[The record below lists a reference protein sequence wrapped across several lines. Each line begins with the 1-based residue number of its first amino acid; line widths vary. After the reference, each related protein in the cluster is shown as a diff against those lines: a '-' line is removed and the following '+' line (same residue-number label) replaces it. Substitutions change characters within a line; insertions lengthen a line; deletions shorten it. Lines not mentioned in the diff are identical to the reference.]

1 MIEGKKR
8 GNGARVPAVDRY
20 LHTGSFAAFKAT
32 FLPGLSL
39 AFFGIGLYRLW
50 YQFNFY
56 NLHFSADMGMVT
68 VGANIARVA
77 VMVLL
82 AVLVHR
88 AGFSRITR
96 GVFVWSG
103 FVLMTA
109 SSLLYLIDL
118 FFNTA
123 DFEALRVVVGGV
135 GLVGGEVIWVFFLER
150 LKPGEA
156 FLYAAGGLALSCA
169 LSLAMGYLDPAV
181 SGMVNLFVPALSVYA
196 YWQAMARLDERGHA
210 GEESAG
216 KAPGADALYERDP
229 LRRGVAQVLAAFF
242 LYALLLGMAL
252 GYPDGRE
259 RELSQAV
266 RSIHQVLVVALVAL
280 VVWLVLVRGR
290 SFRLSGY
297 WLFQNALMMASICF
311 LMSGQAGS
319 EEASAFLLTNAVT
332 CFYIPLVFFSYC
344 IGRHVRQPTTI
355 VYAAAYGGSL
365 LCMAAGRIMVYAV
378 GPALEHGLWLLIA
391 MAMVALME
399 ATLIMRPRFM
409 GDRQVGFELCRSAS
423 EATGVARLETGA
435 QPGSAAEGAEAAAGA
450 QPGRAAGSAE
460 ADAGGRGPASPVAMF
475 ARRFGLSE
483 TEEAIVSLIAQG
495 RSRAFIARA
504 LSYSENTIRNYTRA
518 VYRKAQV
525 HSKQEL
531 LDKVAEARSEGA
543 GLGGE
548 GSAGA
553 KPGGPD

>member
-39 AFFGIGLYRLW
+39 AFFGIGFYRLW
-50 YQFNFY
+50 YQFSFY

-77 VMVLL
+77 VIALLVLL
-82 AVLVHR
+82 AR
-88 AGFSRITR
+88 RDGFSRAAR

-109 SSLLYLIDL
+109 SSVLYLIDL

-150 LKPGEA
+150 LRPGEA
-156 FLYAAGGLALSCA
+156 FFYAAGGLALSCA

-181 SGMVNLFVPALSVYA
+181 SGMINLFVPALSVFA
-196 YWQAMARLDERGHA
+196 YWQAMARLDERGRA
-210 GEESAG
+210 GEGAG

-242 LYALLLGMAL
+242 LYAFLLGMAL

-266 RSIHQVLVVALVAL
+266 RSIHQVLVVVLVAL

-365 LCMAAGRIMVYAV
+365 LCMAAGRIVVYAV
-378 GPALEHGLWLLIA
+378 GPALDHGLWLLIA
-391 MAMVALME
+391 MAIVVLVE
-399 ATLIMRPRFM
+399 ATLIMRPHFM
-409 GDRQVGFELCRSAS
+409 GDWPVGFELCRGAS
-423 EATGVARLETGA
+423 GA
-435 QPGSAAEGAEAAAGA
+435 SGGGFAEEGRADGSADARAVEDAGA
-450 QPGRAAGSAE
+450 S
-460 ADAGGRGPASPVAMF
+460 GGGLSPASPVAAF

-495 RSRAFIARA
+495 RSRAFIART
-504 LSYSENTIRNYTRA
+504 LSYSENTIRNYTRT

-531 LDKVAEARSEGA
+531 LDKVAEARNEGA

>member
-1 MIEGKKR
+1 MIEWKKR
-8 GNGARVPAVDRY
+8 GNGARVLAVDRY

-39 AFFGIGLYRLW
+39 AFFGIGFYRLW
-50 YQFNFY
+50 YQFSFY

-77 VMVLL
+77 VIALLVLL
-82 AVLVHR
+82 AR
-88 AGFSRITR
+88 RDGFSRAAR

-109 SSLLYLIDL
+109 SSVLYLIDL

-150 LKPGEA
+150 LRPGEA
-156 FLYAAGGLALSCA
+156 FFYAAGGLALSCA

-181 SGMVNLFVPALSVYA
+181 SGMINLFVPALSVFA
-196 YWQAMARLDERGHA
+196 YWQAMARLDERGRA
-210 GEESAG
+210 GEGAG

-242 LYALLLGMAL
+242 LYAFLLGMAL

-355 VYAAAYGGSL
+355 VYAVAYGGSL
-365 LCMAAGRIMVYAV
+365 LCMAAGRIVVYAV
-378 GPALEHGLWLLIA
+378 GPALDHGLWLLIA
-391 MAMVALME
+391 MAIVVLVE
-399 ATLIMRPRFM
+399 ATLIMRPHFM
-409 GDRQVGFELCRSAS
+409 GDWPVGFELCRGAS
-423 EATGVARLETGA
+423 GA
-435 QPGSAAEGAEAAAGA
+435 SGGGFAEEGRADGSADARAVEDAGA
-450 QPGRAAGSAE
+450 S
-460 ADAGGRGPASPVAMF
+460 GGGLSPASPVAAF

-495 RSRAFIARA
+495 RSRAFIART
-504 LSYSENTIRNYTRA
+504 LSYSENTIRNYTRT

-531 LDKVAEARSEGA
+531 LDKVAEARNEGA

>member
-50 YQFNFY
+50 YQFSFY
-56 NLHFSADMGMVT
+56 NLHFSEDMGMVT

-77 VMVLL
+77 VIALLVLL
-82 AVLVHR
+82 AR
-88 AGFSRITR
+88 RDGFSRAAR

-109 SSLLYLIDL
+109 SSVLYLIDL

-150 LKPGEA
+150 LRPGEA
-156 FLYAAGGLALSCA
+156 FFYAAGGLALSCA

-181 SGMVNLFVPALSVYA
+181 SGMINLFVPALSVFA
-196 YWQAMARLDERGHA
+196 YWQAMARLDERGRA
-210 GEESAG
+210 GEGAG

-242 LYALLLGMAL
+242 LYAFLLGMAL

-355 VYAAAYGGSL
+355 VYAVAYGGSL
-365 LCMAAGRIMVYAV
+365 LCMAAGRIVVYAV
-378 GPALEHGLWLLIA
+378 GPALDHGLWLLIA
-391 MAMVALME
+391 MAIVVLVE

-409 GDRQVGFELCRSAS
+409 GDWPVGFELCRGAS
-423 EATGVARLETGA
+423 GA
-435 QPGSAAEGAEAAAGA
+435 SGGGFAEEGRADGSADARAVEDAGA
-450 QPGRAAGSAE
+450 S
-460 ADAGGRGPASPVAMF
+460 GGGLSPASPVAAF

-495 RSRAFIARA
+495 RSRAFIART
-504 LSYSENTIRNYTRA
+504 LSYSENTIRNYTRT

>member
-50 YQFNFY
+50 YQFSFY

-77 VMVLL
+77 VIALLVLL
-82 AVLVHR
+82 AR
-88 AGFSRITR
+88 RDGFSRAAR

-109 SSLLYLIDL
+109 SSVLYLIDL

-150 LKPGEA
+150 LRPGEA
-156 FLYAAGGLALSCA
+156 FFYAAGGLALSCA
-169 LSLAMGYLDPAV
+169 LSLVMGYLDPAV
-181 SGMVNLFVPALSVYA
+181 SGMINLFVPALSVFA
-196 YWQAMARLDERGHA
+196 YWQAMARLDERGRA
-210 GEESAG
+210 GEGAG

-242 LYALLLGMAL
+242 LYAFLLGMAL

-355 VYAAAYGGSL
+355 VYAVAYGGSL
-365 LCMAAGRIMVYAV
+365 LCMAAGRIVVYAV
-378 GPALEHGLWLLIA
+378 GPALDHGLWLLIA
-391 MAMVALME
+391 MAIVVLVE
-399 ATLIMRPRFM
+399 ATLIMRPHFM
-409 GDRQVGFELCRSAS
+409 GDWPVGFELCRGAS
-423 EATGVARLETGA
+423 GA
-435 QPGSAAEGAEAAAGA
+435 SGGGFAEEGRADGSADARAVEDAGA
-450 QPGRAAGSAE
+450 S
-460 ADAGGRGPASPVAMF
+460 GGGLSPASPVAAF

-495 RSRAFIARA
+495 RSRAFIART
-504 LSYSENTIRNYTRA
+504 LSYSENTIRNYTRT

-531 LDKVAEARSEGA
+531 LDKVAEARNEGA
-543 GLGGE
+543 GLGGA

-553 KPGGPD
+553 

>member
-50 YQFNFY
+50 YQFSFY

-77 VMVLL
+77 VIALLVLL
-82 AVLVHR
+82 AR
-88 AGFSRITR
+88 RDGFSRAAR

-109 SSLLYLIDL
+109 SSVLYLIDL

-150 LKPGEA
+150 LRPGEA
-156 FLYAAGGLALSCA
+156 FFYAAGGLALSCA

-181 SGMVNLFVPALSVYA
+181 SGMINLFVPALSVFA
-196 YWQAMARLDERGHA
+196 YWQAMARLDERGRA
-210 GEESAG
+210 GEGAG

-242 LYALLLGMAL
+242 LYAFLLGMAL

-266 RSIHQVLVVALVAL
+266 RSIHQVLVVVLVAL

-355 VYAAAYGGSL
+355 VYAVAYGGSL
-365 LCMAAGRIMVYAV
+365 LCMAAGRIVVYAV
-378 GPALEHGLWLLIA
+378 GPALDHGLWLLIA
-391 MAMVALME
+391 MAIVVLVE
-399 ATLIMRPRFM
+399 ATLIMRPHFM
-409 GDRQVGFELCRSAS
+409 GDWPVGFELCRGAS
-423 EATGVARLETGA
+423 GA
-435 QPGSAAEGAEAAAGA
+435 SGGGFAEEGRADGSADARAVEDAGA
-450 QPGRAAGSAE
+450 S
-460 ADAGGRGPASPVAMF
+460 GGGLSPASPVAAF

-495 RSRAFIARA
+495 RSRAFIART
-504 LSYSENTIRNYTRA
+504 LSYSENTIRNYTRT

>member
-8 GNGARVPAVDRY
+8 GNGARVLAVDRY

-39 AFFGIGLYRLW
+39 AFFGIGFYRLW
-50 YQFNFY
+50 YQFSFY

-77 VMVLL
+77 VIALLVLL
-82 AVLVHR
+82 AR
-88 AGFSRITR
+88 RDGFSRAAR

-109 SSLLYLIDL
+109 SSVLYLIDL

-150 LKPGEA
+150 LRPGEA
-156 FLYAAGGLALSCA
+156 FFYAAGGLALSCA

-181 SGMVNLFVPALSVYA
+181 SGMINLFVPALSVFA
-196 YWQAMARLDERGHA
+196 YWQAMARLDERGRA
-210 GEESAG
+210 GEGAG

-242 LYALLLGMAL
+242 LYAFLLGMAL

-365 LCMAAGRIMVYAV
+365 LCMAAGRIVVYAV
-378 GPALEHGLWLLIA
+378 GPALDHGLWLLIA
-391 MAMVALME
+391 MAIVVLVE
-399 ATLIMRPRFM
+399 ATLIMRPHFM
-409 GDRQVGFELCRSAS
+409 GDWPVGFELCRGAS
-423 EATGVARLETGA
+423 GA
-435 QPGSAAEGAEAAAGA
+435 SGGGFAEEGRADGSADARAVEDAGA
-450 QPGRAAGSAE
+450 S
-460 ADAGGRGPASPVAMF
+460 GGGLSPASPVAAF

-495 RSRAFIARA
+495 RSRAFIART
-504 LSYSENTIRNYTRA
+504 LSYSENTIRNYTRT

-531 LDKVAEARSEGA
+531 LDKVAEARNEGA

>member
-8 GNGARVPAVDRY
+8 GNGARVPAVDRH

-39 AFFGIGLYRLW
+39 AFFGIGFYRLW
-50 YQFNFY
+50 YQFSFY

-77 VMVLL
+77 VIALLVLL
-82 AVLVHR
+82 AR
-88 AGFSRITR
+88 RDGFSRAAR

-109 SSLLYLIDL
+109 SSVLYLIDL

-150 LKPGEA
+150 LRPGEA
-156 FLYAAGGLALSCA
+156 FFYAAGGLALSCA

-181 SGMVNLFVPALSVYA
+181 SGMINLFVPALSVFA
-196 YWQAMARLDERGHA
+196 YWQAMARLDERGRA
-210 GEESAG
+210 GEGAG

-242 LYALLLGMAL
+242 LYAFLLGMAL

-266 RSIHQVLVVALVAL
+266 RSIHQVLVVVLVAL

-365 LCMAAGRIMVYAV
+365 LCMAAGRIVVYAV
-378 GPALEHGLWLLIA
+378 GPALDHGLWLLIA
-391 MAMVALME
+391 MAIVVLVE
-399 ATLIMRPRFM
+399 ATLIMRPHFM
-409 GDRQVGFELCRSAS
+409 GDWPVGFELCRAAS
-423 EATGVARLETGA
+423 KASGGGFVEEGRAD
-435 QPGSAAEGAEAAAGA
+435 GSADARAVEDAGA
-450 QPGRAAGSAE
+450 F
-460 ADAGGRGPASPVAMF
+460 GGGLSPASPVAAF

-495 RSRAFIARA
+495 RSRAFIART
-504 LSYSENTIRNYTRA
+504 LSYSENTIRNYTRT

>member
-8 GNGARVPAVDRY
+8 GNGARVLAVDRY

-50 YQFNFY
+50 YQFSFY

-77 VMVLL
+77 VIALLVLL
-82 AVLVHR
+82 AR
-88 AGFSRITR
+88 RDGFSRAAR

-109 SSLLYLIDL
+109 SSVLYLIDL

-150 LKPGEA
+150 LRPGEA
-156 FLYAAGGLALSCA
+156 FFYAAGGLALSCA

-181 SGMVNLFVPALSVYA
+181 SGMINLFVPALSVFA
-196 YWQAMARLDERGHA
+196 YWQAMARLDERGRA
-210 GEESAG
+210 GEGAG

-242 LYALLLGMAL
+242 LYAFLLGMAL

-355 VYAAAYGGSL
+355 VYAVAYGGSL
-365 LCMAAGRIMVYAV
+365 LCMAAGRIVVYAV
-378 GPALEHGLWLLIA
+378 GPALDHGLWLLIA
-391 MAMVALME
+391 MAIVVLVE
-399 ATLIMRPRFM
+399 ATLIMRPHFM
-409 GDRQVGFELCRSAS
+409 GDWPVGFELCRGAS
-423 EATGVARLETGA
+423 GA
-435 QPGSAAEGAEAAAGA
+435 SGGGFAEEGRADGSADARAVEDAGA
-450 QPGRAAGSAE
+450 S
-460 ADAGGRGPASPVAMF
+460 GGGLSPASPVAAF

-495 RSRAFIARA
+495 RSRAFIART
-504 LSYSENTIRNYTRA
+504 LSYSENTIRNYTRT

-531 LDKVAEARSEGA
+531 LDKVAEARNEGA

>member
-50 YQFNFY
+50 YQFSFY

-77 VMVLL
+77 VIALLVLL
-82 AVLVHR
+82 AR
-88 AGFSRITR
+88 RDGFSRAAR

-109 SSLLYLIDL
+109 SSVLYLIDL

-150 LKPGEA
+150 LRPGEA
-156 FLYAAGGLALSCA
+156 FFYAAGGLALSCA

-181 SGMVNLFVPALSVYA
+181 SGMINLFVPALSVFA
-196 YWQAMARLDERGHA
+196 YWQAMARLDERGRA
-210 GEESAG
+210 GEGAG

-242 LYALLLGMAL
+242 LYAFLLGMAL

-355 VYAAAYGGSL
+355 VYAVAYGGSL
-365 LCMAAGRIMVYAV
+365 LCMAAGRIVVYAV
-378 GPALEHGLWLLIA
+378 GPALDHGLWLLIA
-391 MAMVALME
+391 MAIVVLVE
-399 ATLIMRPRFM
+399 ATLIMRPHFM
-409 GDRQVGFELCRSAS
+409 GDWPVGFELCRGAS
-423 EATGVARLETGA
+423 GA
-435 QPGSAAEGAEAAAGA
+435 SGGGFAEEGRADGSADARAVEDAGA
-450 QPGRAAGSAE
+450 S
-460 ADAGGRGPASPVAMF
+460 GGGLSPASPVAAF

-495 RSRAFIARA
+495 RSRAFIART
-504 LSYSENTIRNYTRA
+504 LSYSENTIRNYTRT

-531 LDKVAEARSEGA
+531 LDKVAEARNEGA

>member
-50 YQFNFY
+50 YQFSFY

-77 VMVLL
+77 VIALLVLL
-82 AVLVHR
+82 AR
-88 AGFSRITR
+88 RDGFSRAAR

-109 SSLLYLIDL
+109 SSVLYLIDL

-150 LKPGEA
+150 LRPGEA
-156 FLYAAGGLALSCA
+156 FFYAAGGLALSCA

-181 SGMVNLFVPALSVYA
+181 SGMINLFVPALSVFA
-196 YWQAMARLDERGHA
+196 YWQAMARLDERGRA
-210 GEESAG
+210 GEGAG

-242 LYALLLGMAL
+242 LYAFLLGMAL

-355 VYAAAYGGSL
+355 VYAVAYGGSL
-365 LCMAAGRIMVYAV
+365 LCMAAGRIVVYAV
-378 GPALEHGLWLLIA
+378 GPALDHGLWLLIA
-391 MAMVALME
+391 MAIVVLVE

-409 GDRQVGFELCRSAS
+409 GDWPVGFELCRAAS
-423 EATGVARLETGA
+423 KASGGGFVEEGRAD
-435 QPGSAAEGAEAAAGA
+435 GSADARAVEDAGA
-450 QPGRAAGSAE
+450 F
-460 ADAGGRGPASPVAMF
+460 GGGLSPASPVAAF

-495 RSRAFIARA
+495 RSRAFIART
-504 LSYSENTIRNYTRA
+504 LSYSENTIRNYTRT

>member
-39 AFFGIGLYRLW
+39 AFFGIGFYRLW
-50 YQFNFY
+50 YQFSFY

-77 VMVLL
+77 VIALLVLL
-82 AVLVHR
+82 AR
-88 AGFSRITR
+88 RDGFSRAAR

-109 SSLLYLIDL
+109 SSVLYLIDL

-150 LKPGEA
+150 LRPGEA
-156 FLYAAGGLALSCA
+156 FFYAAGGLALSCA

-181 SGMVNLFVPALSVYA
+181 SGMINLFVPALSVFA
-196 YWQAMARLDERGHA
+196 YWQAMARLDERGRA
-210 GEESAG
+210 GEGAG

-242 LYALLLGMAL
+242 LYAFLLGMAL

-355 VYAAAYGGSL
+355 VYAVAYGGSL
-365 LCMAAGRIMVYAV
+365 LCMAAGRIVVYAV
-378 GPALEHGLWLLIA
+378 GPALDHGLWLLIA
-391 MAMVALME
+391 MAIVVLVE

-409 GDRQVGFELCRSAS
+409 GDWPVGFELCRGAS
-423 EATGVARLETGA
+423 GA
-435 QPGSAAEGAEAAAGA
+435 SGGGFAEEGRADGSADARAVEDAGA
-450 QPGRAAGSAE
+450 S
-460 ADAGGRGPASPVAMF
+460 GGGLSPASPVAAF

-495 RSRAFIARA
+495 RSRAFIART
-504 LSYSENTIRNYTRA
+504 LSYSENTIRNYTRT

-531 LDKVAEARSEGA
+531 LDKVAEARNEGA

>member
-8 GNGARVPAVDRY
+8 GNGARVLAVDRY

-39 AFFGIGLYRLW
+39 AFFGIGFYRLW
-50 YQFNFY
+50 YQFSFY

-77 VMVLL
+77 VIALLVLL
-82 AVLVHR
+82 AR
-88 AGFSRITR
+88 RDGFSRAAR

-109 SSLLYLIDL
+109 SSVLYLIDL

-150 LKPGEA
+150 LRPGEA
-156 FLYAAGGLALSCA
+156 FFYAAGGLALSCA

-181 SGMVNLFVPALSVYA
+181 SGMINLFVPALSVFA
-196 YWQAMARLDERGHA
+196 YWQAMARLDERGRA
-210 GEESAG
+210 GEGAG

-242 LYALLLGMAL
+242 LYAFLLGMAL

-355 VYAAAYGGSL
+355 VYAVAYGGSL
-365 LCMAAGRIMVYAV
+365 LCMAAGRIVVYAV
-378 GPALEHGLWLLIA
+378 GPALDHGLWLLIA
-391 MAMVALME
+391 MAIVVLVE
-399 ATLIMRPRFM
+399 ATLIMRPHFM
-409 GDRQVGFELCRSAS
+409 GDWPVGFELCRGAS
-423 EATGVARLETGA
+423 GA
-435 QPGSAAEGAEAAAGA
+435 SGGGFAEEGRADGSADARAVEDAGA
-450 QPGRAAGSAE
+450 S
-460 ADAGGRGPASPVAMF
+460 GGGLSPASPVAAF

-495 RSRAFIARA
+495 RSRAFIART
-504 LSYSENTIRNYTRA
+504 LSYSENTIRNYTRT

-531 LDKVAEARSEGA
+531 LDKVAEARHEGA

>member
-8 GNGARVPAVDRY
+8 GNGARVPAVDRH

-39 AFFGIGLYRLW
+39 AFFGIGFYRLW
-50 YQFNFY
+50 YQFSFY

-77 VMVLL
+77 VIALLVLL
-82 AVLVHR
+82 AR
-88 AGFSRITR
+88 RDGFSRAAR

-109 SSLLYLIDL
+109 SSVLYLIDL

-150 LKPGEA
+150 LRPGEA
-156 FLYAAGGLALSCA
+156 FFYAAGGLALSCA

-181 SGMVNLFVPALSVYA
+181 SGMINLFVPALSVFA
-196 YWQAMARLDERGHA
+196 YWQAMARLDERGRA
-210 GEESAG
+210 GEGAG

-242 LYALLLGMAL
+242 LYAFLLGMAL

-355 VYAAAYGGSL
+355 VYAVAYGGSL
-365 LCMAAGRIMVYAV
+365 LCMAAGRIVVYAV
-378 GPALEHGLWLLIA
+378 GPALDHGLWLLIA
-391 MAMVALME
+391 MAIVVLVE
-399 ATLIMRPRFM
+399 ATLIMRPHFM
-409 GDRQVGFELCRSAS
+409 GDWPVGFELCRGAS
-423 EATGVARLETGA
+423 GA
-435 QPGSAAEGAEAAAGA
+435 SGGGFAEEGRADGSADARAVEDAGA
-450 QPGRAAGSAE
+450 S
-460 ADAGGRGPASPVAMF
+460 GGGLSPASPVAAF

-495 RSRAFIARA
+495 RSRAFIART
-504 LSYSENTIRNYTRA
+504 LSYSENTIRNYTRT

-531 LDKVAEARSEGA
+531 LDKVAEARNEGA

>member
-39 AFFGIGLYRLW
+39 AFFGIGFYRLW
-50 YQFNFY
+50 YQFSFY

-77 VMVLL
+77 VIALLVLL
-82 AVLVHR
+82 AR
-88 AGFSRITR
+88 RDGFSRAAR

-109 SSLLYLIDL
+109 SSVLYLIDL

-150 LKPGEA
+150 LRPGEA
-156 FLYAAGGLALSCA
+156 FFYAAGGLALSCA

-181 SGMVNLFVPALSVYA
+181 SGMINLFVPALSVFA
-196 YWQAMARLDERGHA
+196 YWQAMARLDERGRA
-210 GEESAG
+210 GEGAG

-242 LYALLLGMAL
+242 LYAFLLGMAL

-355 VYAAAYGGSL
+355 VYAVAYGGSL
-365 LCMAAGRIMVYAV
+365 LCMAAGRIVVYAV
-378 GPALEHGLWLLIA
+378 GPALDHGLWLLIA
-391 MAMVALME
+391 MAIVVLVE
-399 ATLIMRPRFM
+399 ATLIMRPHFM
-409 GDRQVGFELCRSAS
+409 GDWPVGFELCRGAS
-423 EATGVARLETGA
+423 GA
-435 QPGSAAEGAEAAAGA
+435 SGGGFAEEGRADGSADARAVEDAGA
-450 QPGRAAGSAE
+450 S
-460 ADAGGRGPASPVAMF
+460 GGGLSPASPVAAF

-495 RSRAFIARA
+495 RSRAFIART
-504 LSYSENTIRNYTRA
+504 LSYSENTIRNYTRT

-531 LDKVAEARSEGA
+531 LDKVAEARNEGA

>member
-1 MIEGKKR
+1 M
-8 GNGARVPAVDRY
+8 PAVDRY
-20 LHTGSFAAFKAT
+20 LHTGSLAAFKAT
-32 FLPGLSL
+32 FLSGLSL

-77 VMVLL
+77 VMALLVLL
-82 AVLVHR
+82 AHR
-88 AGFSRITR
+88 NGFSRATR
-96 GVFVWSG
+96 GVFAWSG

-109 SSLLYLIDL
+109 SSVLYLIDL

-150 LKPGEA
+150 LRPGEA
-156 FLYAAGGLALSCA
+156 FFYAAGGLALSCA

-181 SGMVNLFVPALSVYA
+181 SGMVNLFVPALSVFA
-196 YWQAMARLDERGHA
+196 YWQAMARLDERGSA
-210 GEESAG
+210 GEGAG
-216 KAPGADALYERDP
+216 KAPGADTLYEQDP
-229 LRRGVAQVLAAFF
+229 LRRGVAQTLAAFF
-242 LYALLLGMAL
+242 LYAFLLGMAL

-344 IGRHVRQPTTI
+344 IGRHVLQPTTI
-355 VYAAAYGGSL
+355 VYAVAYGGSL
-365 LCMAAGRIMVYAV
+365 LCMAAGRIVVYAV
-378 GPALEHGLWLLIA
+378 GPALDHGLWLLIA
-391 MAMVALME
+391 MAIVALVE
-399 ATLIMRPRFM
+399 ATLVMRPRFM
-409 GDRQVGFELCRSAS
+409 GDWPVGFELCRGAS
-423 EATGVARLETGA
+423 ETARDDAFEGE
-435 QPGSAAEGAEAAAGA
+435 GEAEGADARATGSGRTVESAGAAAC
-450 QPGRAAGSAE
+450 
-460 ADAGGRGPASPVAMF
+460 GRGPASPVEAF
-475 ARRFGLSE
+475 AQRFGLSE

-504 LSYSENTIRNYTRA
+504 LSYSENTIRNYTRT

-531 LDKVAEARSEGA
+531 LDKVAEAHGEGA
-543 GLGGE
+543 GLGRE

-553 KPGGPD
+553 KPDGSS

>member
-39 AFFGIGLYRLW
+39 AFFGIGFYRLW
-50 YQFNFY
+50 YQFSFY

-77 VMVLL
+77 VIALLVLL
-82 AVLVHR
+82 AR
-88 AGFSRITR
+88 RDGFSRAAR

-109 SSLLYLIDL
+109 SSVLYLIDL

-150 LKPGEA
+150 LRPGEA
-156 FLYAAGGLALSCA
+156 FFYAAGGLALSCA

-181 SGMVNLFVPALSVYA
+181 SGMINLFVPALSVFA
-196 YWQAMARLDERGHA
+196 YWQAMARLDERGRA
-210 GEESAG
+210 GEGAG

-242 LYALLLGMAL
+242 LYAFLLGMAL

-355 VYAAAYGGSL
+355 MYAVAYGGSL
-365 LCMAAGRIMVYAV
+365 LCMAAGRIVVYAV
-378 GPALEHGLWLLIA
+378 GPALDHGLWLLIA
-391 MAMVALME
+391 MAIVVLVE

-409 GDRQVGFELCRSAS
+409 GDWPVGFELCRGAS
-423 EATGVARLETGA
+423 GA
-435 QPGSAAEGAEAAAGA
+435 SGGGFAEEGRADGSADARAVEDAGA
-450 QPGRAAGSAE
+450 S
-460 ADAGGRGPASPVAMF
+460 GGGLSPASPVAAF

-495 RSRAFIARA
+495 RSRAFIART
-504 LSYSENTIRNYTRA
+504 LSYSENTIRNYTRT

-531 LDKVAEARSEGA
+531 LDKVAEARNEGA
-543 GLGGE
+543 GLGRE

>member
-8 GNGARVPAVDRY
+8 GNGARVPAADRY

-50 YQFNFY
+50 YQFSFY

-77 VMVLL
+77 VIALLVLL
-82 AVLVHR
+82 AR
-88 AGFSRITR
+88 RDGFSRAAR

-109 SSLLYLIDL
+109 SSVLYLIDL

-150 LKPGEA
+150 LRPGEA
-156 FLYAAGGLALSCA
+156 FFYAAGGLALSCA

-181 SGMVNLFVPALSVYA
+181 SGMINLFVPALSVFA
-196 YWQAMARLDERGHA
+196 YWQAMARLDERGRA
-210 GEESAG
+210 GEGAG

-242 LYALLLGMAL
+242 LYAFLLGMAL

-266 RSIHQVLVVALVAL
+266 RSIHQVLVVVLVAL

-365 LCMAAGRIMVYAV
+365 LCMAAGRIVVYAV
-378 GPALEHGLWLLIA
+378 GPALDHGLWLLIA
-391 MAMVALME
+391 MAIVVLVE

-409 GDRQVGFELCRSAS
+409 GDWPVGFELCRAAS
-423 EATGVARLETGA
+423 KASGGGFVEEGRAD
-435 QPGSAAEGAEAAAGA
+435 GSADARAVEDAGA
-450 QPGRAAGSAE
+450 F
-460 ADAGGRGPASPVAMF
+460 GGGLSPASPVAAF

-495 RSRAFIARA
+495 RSRAFIART
-504 LSYSENTIRNYTRA
+504 LSYSENTIRNYTRT

>member
-1 MIEGKKR
+1 M
-8 GNGARVPAVDRY
+8 
-20 LHTGSFAAFKAT
+20 
-32 FLPGLSL
+32 
-39 AFFGIGLYRLW
+39 
-50 YQFNFY
+50 
-56 NLHFSADMGMVT
+56 
-68 VGANIARVA
+68 
-77 VMVLL
+77 
-82 AVLVHR
+82 
-88 AGFSRITR
+88 
-96 GVFVWSG
+96 
-103 FVLMTA
+103 
-109 SSLLYLIDL
+109 
-118 FFNTA
+118 
-123 DFEALRVVVGGV
+123 
-135 GLVGGEVIWVFFLER
+135 
-150 LKPGEA
+150 
-156 FLYAAGGLALSCA
+156 
-169 LSLAMGYLDPAV
+169 
-181 SGMVNLFVPALSVYA
+181 
-196 YWQAMARLDERGHA
+196 
-210 GEESAG
+210 
-216 KAPGADALYERDP
+216 
-229 LRRGVAQVLAAFF
+229 RRGVAQVLAAFF

-399 ATLIMRPRFM
+399 ATLIMRQRFM

-423 EATGVARLETGA
+423 GA
-435 QPGSAAEGAEAAAGA
+435 SGGGFAEEGRADGSADARAVEDAGA
-450 QPGRAAGSAE
+450 SG
-460 ADAGGRGPASPVAMF
+460 GGRSPASPVAAF

-495 RSRAFIARA
+495 RSRAFIART
-504 LSYSENTIRNYTRA
+504 LSYSENTIRNYTRT

>member
-39 AFFGIGLYRLW
+39 AFFGIGFYRLW
-50 YQFNFY
+50 YQFSFY

-77 VMVLL
+77 VIALLVLL
-82 AVLVHR
+82 AR
-88 AGFSRITR
+88 RDGFSRAAR

-109 SSLLYLIDL
+109 SSVLYLIDL

-150 LKPGEA
+150 LRPGEA
-156 FLYAAGGLALSCA
+156 FFYAAGGLALSCV

-181 SGMVNLFVPALSVYA
+181 SGMINLFVPALSVFA
-196 YWQAMARLDERGHA
+196 YWQAMARLDERGRA
-210 GEESAG
+210 GEGAG

-242 LYALLLGMAL
+242 LYAFLLGMAL

-355 VYAAAYGGSL
+355 VYAVAYGGSL
-365 LCMAAGRIMVYAV
+365 LCMAAGRIVVYAV
-378 GPALEHGLWLLIA
+378 GPALDHGLWLLIA
-391 MAMVALME
+391 MAIVVLVE

-409 GDRQVGFELCRSAS
+409 GDWPVGFELCRSAS
-423 EATGVARLETGA
+423 GA
-435 QPGSAAEGAEAAAGA
+435 LGGGFAEEGRADGSADA
-450 QPGRAAGSAE
+450 RAVE
-460 ADAGGRGPASPVAMF
+460 DADAADGGRSPASPVAAF

-495 RSRAFIARA
+495 RSRAFIART
-504 LSYSENTIRNYTRA
+504 LSYSENTIRNYTRT

-543 GLGGE
+543 GLGRE

-553 KPGGPD
+553 KPGSSD

>member
-8 GNGARVPAVDRY
+8 GNGARVLAVDRY

-39 AFFGIGLYRLW
+39 AFFGIGFYRLW
-50 YQFNFY
+50 YQFSFY

-77 VMVLL
+77 VIALLVLL
-82 AVLVHR
+82 AR
-88 AGFSRITR
+88 RDGFSRAAR

-109 SSLLYLIDL
+109 SSVLYLIDL

-150 LKPGEA
+150 LRPGEA
-156 FLYAAGGLALSCA
+156 FFYAAGGLALSCA

-181 SGMVNLFVPALSVYA
+181 SGMINLFVPALSVFA
-196 YWQAMARLDERGHA
+196 YWQAMARLDERGRA
-210 GEESAG
+210 GEGAG

-242 LYALLLGMAL
+242 LYAFLLGMAL

-355 VYAAAYGGSL
+355 VYAVAYGGSL
-365 LCMAAGRIMVYAV
+365 LCMAAGRIVVYAV
-378 GPALEHGLWLLIA
+378 GPALDHGLWLLIA
-391 MAMVALME
+391 MAIVVLVE
-399 ATLIMRPRFM
+399 ATLIMRPHFM
-409 GDRQVGFELCRSAS
+409 GDWPVGFELCRGAS
-423 EATGVARLETGA
+423 GA
-435 QPGSAAEGAEAAAGA
+435 SGGGFAEEGRADGSADARAVEDAGA
-450 QPGRAAGSAE
+450 S
-460 ADAGGRGPASPVAMF
+460 GGGLSPASPVAAF

-495 RSRAFIARA
+495 RSRAFIART
-504 LSYSENTIRNYTRA
+504 LSYSENTIRNYTRT

-531 LDKVAEARSEGA
+531 LDKVAEARNEGA

>member
-8 GNGARVPAVDRY
+8 GNGARVPAVDRH

-50 YQFNFY
+50 YQFSFY

-77 VMVLL
+77 VIALLVLL
-82 AVLVHR
+82 AR
-88 AGFSRITR
+88 RDGFSRAAR

-109 SSLLYLIDL
+109 SSVLYLIDL

-150 LKPGEA
+150 LRPGEA
-156 FLYAAGGLALSCA
+156 FFYAAGGLALSCA

-181 SGMVNLFVPALSVYA
+181 SGMINLFVPALSVFA
-196 YWQAMARLDERGHA
+196 YWQAMARLDERGRA
-210 GEESAG
+210 GEGAG

-242 LYALLLGMAL
+242 LYAFLLGMAL

-355 VYAAAYGGSL
+355 VYAVAYGGSL
-365 LCMAAGRIMVYAV
+365 LCMAAGRIVVYAV
-378 GPALEHGLWLLIA
+378 GPALDHGLWLLIA
-391 MAMVALME
+391 MAIVVLVE
-399 ATLIMRPRFM
+399 ATLIMRPHFM
-409 GDRQVGFELCRSAS
+409 GDWPVGFELCRGAS
-423 EATGVARLETGA
+423 GA
-435 QPGSAAEGAEAAAGA
+435 SGGGFAEEGRADGSADARAVEDAGA
-450 QPGRAAGSAE
+450 S
-460 ADAGGRGPASPVAMF
+460 GGGLSPASPVAAF

-495 RSRAFIARA
+495 RSRAFIART
-504 LSYSENTIRNYTRA
+504 LSYSENTIRNYTRT

-531 LDKVAEARSEGA
+531 LDKVAEARNEGA

>member
-8 GNGARVPAVDRY
+8 GNGARVPAADRY

-50 YQFNFY
+50 YQFSFY

-77 VMVLL
+77 VIALLVLL
-82 AVLVHR
+82 AR
-88 AGFSRITR
+88 RDGFSRATR

-109 SSLLYLIDL
+109 SSVLYLIDL

-150 LKPGEA
+150 LRPGEA
-156 FLYAAGGLALSCA
+156 FFYAAGGLALSCA

-181 SGMVNLFVPALSVYA
+181 SGMINLFVPALSVFA
-196 YWQAMARLDERGHA
+196 YWQAMARLDERGRA
-210 GEESAG
+210 GEGAG

-242 LYALLLGMAL
+242 LYAFLLGMAL

-259 RELSQAV
+259 RELSQAA
-266 RSIHQVLVVALVAL
+266 RSIHQVLVVVLVAL

-311 LMSGQAGS
+311 LMSGQAGF

-355 VYAAAYGGSL
+355 MYAVAYGGSL
-365 LCMAAGRIMVYAV
+365 LCMAAGRIVVYAV
-378 GPALEHGLWLLIA
+378 GPALDHGLWLLIA
-391 MAMVALME
+391 MAIVVLVE

-409 GDRQVGFELCRSAS
+409 GDWPVGFEYAAPRPRRQEAAS
-423 EATGVARLETGA
+423 PKRGAPTGARMRARLRT
-435 QPGSAAEGAEAAAGA
+435 
-450 QPGRAAGSAE
+450 RAH
-460 ADAGGRGPASPVAMF
+460 PVAGEALR
-475 ARRFGLSE
+475 ARLR
-483 TEEAIVSLIAQG
+483 
-495 RSRAFIARA
+495 RSR
-504 LSYSENTIRNYTRA
+504 
-518 VYRKAQV
+518 
-525 HSKQEL
+525 
-531 LDKVAEARSEGA
+531 G
-543 GLGGE
+543 GL
-548 GSAGA
+548 A
-553 KPGGPD
+553 

>member
-8 GNGARVPAVDRY
+8 GNGARVPAVDRH

-50 YQFNFY
+50 YQFSFY

-77 VMVLL
+77 VIALLVLL
-82 AVLVHR
+82 AR
-88 AGFSRITR
+88 RDGFSRAAR

-109 SSLLYLIDL
+109 SSVLYLIDL

-150 LKPGEA
+150 LRPGEA
-156 FLYAAGGLALSCA
+156 FFYAAGGLALSCA

-181 SGMVNLFVPALSVYA
+181 SGMINLFVPALSVFA
-196 YWQAMARLDERGHA
+196 YWQAMARLDERGRA
-210 GEESAG
+210 GEGAG

-242 LYALLLGMAL
+242 LYAFLLGMAL

-266 RSIHQVLVVALVAL
+266 RSIHQVLVVVLVAL

-355 VYAAAYGGSL
+355 VYAVAYGGSL
-365 LCMAAGRIMVYAV
+365 LCMAAGRIVVYAV
-378 GPALEHGLWLLIA
+378 GPALDHGLWLLIA
-391 MAMVALME
+391 MAIVVLVE
-399 ATLIMRPRFM
+399 ATLIMRPHFM
-409 GDRQVGFELCRSAS
+409 GDWPVGFELCRGAS
-423 EATGVARLETGA
+423 GA
-435 QPGSAAEGAEAAAGA
+435 SGGGFAEEGRADGSADARAVEDAGA
-450 QPGRAAGSAE
+450 S
-460 ADAGGRGPASPVAMF
+460 GGGLSPASPVAAF

-495 RSRAFIARA
+495 RSRAFIART
-504 LSYSENTIRNYTRA
+504 LSYSENTIRNYTRT

-531 LDKVAEARSEGA
+531 LDKVAEARNEGA

>member
-8 GNGARVPAVDRY
+8 GNGARVPAVDRH

-50 YQFNFY
+50 YQFSFY

-77 VMVLL
+77 VIALLVLL
-82 AVLVHR
+82 AR
-88 AGFSRITR
+88 RDGFSRAAR

-109 SSLLYLIDL
+109 SSVLYLIDL

-150 LKPGEA
+150 LRPGEA
-156 FLYAAGGLALSCA
+156 FFYAAGGLALSCA

-181 SGMVNLFVPALSVYA
+181 SGMINLFVPALSVFA
-196 YWQAMARLDERGHA
+196 YWQAMARLDERGRA
-210 GEESAG
+210 GEGAG

-242 LYALLLGMAL
+242 LYAFLLGMAL

-266 RSIHQVLVVALVAL
+266 RSIHQVLVVVLVAL

-355 VYAAAYGGSL
+355 VYA
-365 LCMAAGRIMVYAV
+365 V
-378 GPALEHGLWLLIA
+378 GPALDHGLWLLIA
-391 MAMVALME
+391 MAIVVLVE

-409 GDRQVGFELCRSAS
+409 GDWPVGFELCRAAS
-423 EATGVARLETGA
+423 KASGGGFVEEGRAD
-435 QPGSAAEGAEAAAGA
+435 GSADARAVEDAGA
-450 QPGRAAGSAE
+450 F
-460 ADAGGRGPASPVAMF
+460 GGGLSPASPVAAF

-495 RSRAFIARA
+495 RSRAFIART
-504 LSYSENTIRNYTRA
+504 LSYSENTIRNYTRT

>member
-8 GNGARVPAVDRY
+8 GNGARVPAVDRH

-50 YQFNFY
+50 YQFSFY

-77 VMVLL
+77 VIALLVLL
-82 AVLVHR
+82 AR
-88 AGFSRITR
+88 RDGFSRAAR

-109 SSLLYLIDL
+109 SSVLCLIDL

-135 GLVGGEVIWVFFLER
+135 GLVGGEVFFLER
-150 LKPGEA
+150 LRPGEA
-156 FLYAAGGLALSCA
+156 FFYAAGGLALSCA

-181 SGMVNLFVPALSVYA
+181 SGMINLFVPALSVFA
-196 YWQAMARLDERGHA
+196 YWQAMARLDERGRA
-210 GEESAG
+210 GEGAG

-242 LYALLLGMAL
+242 LYAFLLGMAL

-266 RSIHQVLVVALVAL
+266 RSIHQVLVVVLVAL

-355 VYAAAYGGSL
+355 VYAVAYGGSL
-365 LCMAAGRIMVYAV
+365 LCMAAGRIVVYAV
-378 GPALEHGLWLLIA
+378 GPALDHGLWLLIA
-391 MAMVALME
+391 MAIVVLVE
-399 ATLIMRPRFM
+399 ATLIMRPHFM
-409 GDRQVGFELCRSAS
+409 GDWPVGFELCRGAS
-423 EATGVARLETGA
+423 GA
-435 QPGSAAEGAEAAAGA
+435 SGGGFAEEGRADGSADARAVEDAGA
-450 QPGRAAGSAE
+450 S
-460 ADAGGRGPASPVAMF
+460 GGGLSPASPVAAF

-504 LSYSENTIRNYTRA
+504 LSYSENTIRNYTRT

>member
-39 AFFGIGLYRLW
+39 AFFGIGFYRLW
-50 YQFNFY
+50 YQFSFY

-77 VMVLL
+77 VIALLVLL
-82 AVLVHR
+82 AR
-88 AGFSRITR
+88 RDGFSRAAR

-109 SSLLYLIDL
+109 SSVLYLIDL

-150 LKPGEA
+150 LRPGEA
-156 FLYAAGGLALSCA
+156 FFYAAGGLALSCA

-181 SGMVNLFVPALSVYA
+181 SGMINLFVPALSVFA
-196 YWQAMARLDERGHA
+196 YWQAMARLDERGRA
-210 GEESAG
+210 GEGAG

-242 LYALLLGMAL
+242 LYAFLLGMAL

-266 RSIHQVLVVALVAL
+266 RSIHQVLVVVLVAL

-365 LCMAAGRIMVYAV
+365 LCMAAGRIVVYAV
-378 GPALEHGLWLLIA
+378 GPALDHGLWLLIA
-391 MAMVALME
+391 MAIVVLVE
-399 ATLIMRPRFM
+399 ATLIMRLRFM
-409 GDRQVGFELCRSAS
+409 GDWPVGFELCRGTSGAS
-423 EATGVARLETGA
+423 GGGFAEEGRAD
-435 QPGSAAEGAEAAAGA
+435 GSADARAVEDAGA
-450 QPGRAAGSAE
+450 SG
-460 ADAGGRGPASPVAMF
+460 GGRNLASPVAAF

-495 RSRAFIARA
+495 RSRAFIART
-504 LSYSENTIRNYTRA
+504 LSYSENTIRNYTRT

-543 GLGGE
+543 GLGEE

-553 KPGGPD
+553 KPGSSD

>member
-50 YQFNFY
+50 YQFSFY

-77 VMVLL
+77 VIALLVLL
-82 AVLVHR
+82 AR
-88 AGFSRITR
+88 RDGFSRATR

-109 SSLLYLIDL
+109 SSVLYLIDL

-150 LKPGEA
+150 LRPGEA
-156 FLYAAGGLALSCA
+156 FFYAAGGLALSCA

-181 SGMVNLFVPALSVYA
+181 SGMINLFVPALSVFA
-196 YWQAMARLDERGHA
+196 YWQAMARLDERGRA
-210 GEESAG
+210 GEGAG
-216 KAPGADALYERDP
+216 KVPSADALYERDP

-242 LYALLLGMAL
+242 LYAFLLGMAL

-259 RELSQAV
+259 RELSQAA
-266 RSIHQVLVVALVAL
+266 RSIHQVLVVVLVAL

-355 VYAAAYGGSL
+355 VYAVAYGGSL
-365 LCMAAGRIMVYAV
+365 LCMAAGRIVVYAV
-378 GPALEHGLWLLIA
+378 GPALDHGLWLLIA
-391 MAMVALME
+391 MAIVVLVE

-409 GDRQVGFELCRSAS
+409 GDWPVGFELCRGVSGAS
-423 EATGVARLETGA
+423 GGGFAEDGRAD
-435 QPGSAAEGAEAAAGA
+435 GSADA
-450 QPGRAAGSAE
+450 RAVGD
-460 ADAGGRGPASPVAMF
+460 ADAADGGRSPASPVAAF

-495 RSRAFIARA
+495 RSRAFIART
-504 LSYSENTIRNYTRA
+504 LSYSENTIRNYTRI

-553 KPGGPD
+553 KPGSSD